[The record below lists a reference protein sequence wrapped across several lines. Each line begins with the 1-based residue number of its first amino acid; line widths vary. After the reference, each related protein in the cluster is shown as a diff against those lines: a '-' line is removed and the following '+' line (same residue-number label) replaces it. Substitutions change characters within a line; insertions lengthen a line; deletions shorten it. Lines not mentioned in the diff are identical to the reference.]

1 MYKRVLLK
9 LTGELFGGSDNSG
22 IDFQSVA
29 KVAGMIARLKSTY
42 KIDLAIVL
50 GGGNLFRGRRV
61 TDTSFD
67 RASADYIGML
77 GTVMNGLAL
86 QGELDILRVEN
97 RVMSSLKVE
106 QACEPYIRL
115 KAMRHLQMGRVTI
128 LVGGTGRPF
137 FTTDTTAALLAA
149 ELDCQVLLKGS
160 NVTGVF
166 DRDPKQHP
174 DATLFE
180 TLSFQDALKKELM
193 VMDDTAFA
201 VCKRENIPI
210 IVFDVQ
216 DLDNIEKII
225 RGDKIGTLV
234 S

>member
-1 MYKRVLLK
+1 
-9 LTGELFGGSDNSG
+9 
-22 IDFQSVA
+22 
-29 KVAGMIARLKSTY
+29 
-42 KIDLAIVL
+42 
-50 GGGNLFRGRRV
+50 
-61 TDTSFD
+61 
-67 RASADYIGML
+67 ML

-86 QGELDILRVEN
+86 QGELDILGVEN

-106 QACEPYIRL
+106 QACEPYLRL
-115 KAMRHLQMGRVTI
+115 KAKRHLQLGRVTI

-166 DRDPKQHP
+166 DRDPKKHP

-216 DLDNIEKII
+216 DLNNIEKII
-225 RGDKIGTLV
+225 RGERIGTLI